1 MIKEEKAG
9 TSRENHKLR
18 CSSDRASASLTMN
31 CRAKVAHR
39 CLSNPTVCSQ
49 CLGAIWEEQAFTSN
63 AVLDP
68 EGATPRGCQLTE
80 FSSQLKWQ
88 VLS

>member
-1 MIKEEKAG
+1 MNDKEGEG
-9 TSRENHKLR
+9 
-18 CSSDRASASLTMN
+18 
-31 CRAKVAHR
+31 RAKVTHG
-39 CLSNPTVCSQ
+39 CLSNPVCGQ
-49 CLGAIWEEQAFTSN
+49 CLGAIWEEQAFPSK
-63 AVLDP
+63 AVVDP